1 MLLITVIVVAVNII
15 IIINNIIRKSLT
27 SHQDSVTKQQ
37 QISYQQAVPTIS
49 DPNQSQTS
57 ENETILLYFALTV
70 PKGWDF
76 PTMPVKTSL
85 YSLTKEFSS
94 IHLSNI
100 HWIPTMG

>member
-27 SHQDSVTKQQ
+27 SHHDLVTKQ
-37 QISYQQAVPTIS
+37 QISYQQAVPRIS
-49 DPNQSQTS
+49 DSNQSQTS
-57 ENETILLYFALTV
+57 ENQTILLYFALTV

-85 YSLTKEFSS
+85 YSLTK
-94 IHLSNI
+94 
-100 HWIPTMG
+100 